1 MREYG
6 NAPSPT
12 ATHFQSSKLWMLLSY
27 LLYLFLDQMTIL
39 IGLKV
44 CGEEGEGGPGG
55 EADGENSGQTFYS
68 LLQKLEAGK
77 TAFLLEYF
85 PQSSPVLVVCY
96 NV

>member
-1 MREYG
+1 VEKRGRE
-6 NAPSPT
+6 
-12 ATHFQSSKLWMLLSY
+12 
-27 LLYLFLDQMTIL
+27 DQ
-39 IGLKV
+39 
-44 CGEEGEGGPGG
+44 GG

-96 NV
+96 IV

>member
-1 MREYG
+1 
-6 NAPSPT
+6 
-12 ATHFQSSKLWMLLSY
+12 
-27 LLYLFLDQMTIL
+27 MTIL

-44 CGEEGEGGPGG
+44 CEGEGEGGAGG
-55 EADGENSGQTFYS
+55 GRLMGKIAIKTFYS

-96 NV
+96 IV